1 MGDADGSMC
10 EFSKT
15 CLFNQVASQD
25 NSSNTF
31 WVARFLATDPACSW
45 IYKQLEQTLMFD
57 DKCLLLPLAVHHRG
71 IREVQHSCF
80 KIKLA
85 SLLEY

>member
-1 MGDADGSMC
+1 MCQIFFCDIGVADQQVGDADGSMC

-31 WVARFLATDPACSW
+31 WVARFLATDPASSW
-45 IYKQLEQTLMFD
+45 INKQLKWTFMFAG
-57 DKCLLLPLAVHHRG
+57 KCLTVVTAY
-71 IREVQHSCF
+71 S
-80 KIKLA
+80 A
-85 SLLEY
+85 